1 MYERHRD
8 PWITFRYPDRIR
20 FDAWTLA
27 RDGIRGEQR
36 RRRCCSND
44 YIGIRK
50 RNYRNYYHHRESVWA
65 GSRRCSY
72 SRWRKRRWLQR
83 QLRRN
88 GNSIWYG
95 VSVYDN
101 FRLRCRSWR
110 DCAITVG
117 GDDRIGVRG
126 RWYRDCHDHGK
137 PRTCSRSC
145 GYNRWRKRPWLQWQ
159 LPRNGDSLWDDLSV
173 CDRARSRSEYW
184 RDCAIS
190 PFGRLPLFC
199 CVDYKQCRRELELVE
214 YPRLHH
220 QSELSADRSAAL
232 GMEQLVGRFRP
243 FVSSGLS
250 PGNLGTRRH
259 SGNP

>member
-83 QLRRN
+83 QL
-88 GNSIWYG
+88 
-95 VSVYDN
+95 
-101 FRLRCRSWR
+101 
-110 DCAITVG
+110 
-117 GDDRIGVRG
+117 
-126 RWYRDCHDHGK
+126 
-137 PRTCSRSC
+137 
-145 GYNRWRKRPWLQWQ
+145 
-159 LPRNGDSLWDDLSV
+159 PRNGDSIWYDISV
-173 CDRARSRSEYW
+173 CDSARSRSEYW